1 MITLLINILSLLIIN
16 NYAMTIMITNKNNME
31 RIEITQE
38 LRKEIHTE
46 IDLANKGNGY
56 GDGFK
61 YVPFFGKFTI
71 KYNKSEKEFDS
82 ILDALKFY
90 NSTNGSKAF
99 WYRGELIDCQ

>member
-1 MITLLINILSLLIIN
+1 
-16 NYAMTIMITNKNNME
+16 ME

-38 LRKEIHTE
+38 LKKEIHTE

-56 GDGFK
+56 GDGFE
-61 YVPFFGKFTI
+61 YVPYFGKFLI
-71 KYNKSEKEFDS
+71 KYDVSKNESAKKEFEC

-90 NSTNGSKAF
+90 NSTKGSKAF